1 MYAQVVEGGAAP
13 ADRGTM
19 DAVVTDEL
27 IPALQAEDG
36 FAGALNLVDRET
48 GNAMMI
54 MLWSSR
60 EQAELPL
67 RLRGQAF
74 LQALASVAAISSGQR
89 RPISVWQV
97 NAQA

>member
-1 MYAQVVEGGAAP
+1 
-13 ADRGTM
+13 M
-19 DAVVTDEL
+19 DAVVTEEL

-36 FAGALNLVDRET
+36 FVGALNLVDRES
-48 GNAMMI
+48 GDAMMI

-60 EQAELPL
+60 EHAELPL
-67 RLRGQAF
+67 RLRGTAF

-89 RPISVWQV
+89 RPISIWEV